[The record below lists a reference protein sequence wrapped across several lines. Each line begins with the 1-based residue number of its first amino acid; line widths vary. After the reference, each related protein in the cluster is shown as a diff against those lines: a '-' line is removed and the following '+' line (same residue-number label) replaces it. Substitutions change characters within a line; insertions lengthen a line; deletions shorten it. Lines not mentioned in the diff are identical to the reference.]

1 MSYQIGDVPRVRADF
16 TDRDTGL
23 PTDPTTVTLQILSPS
38 GVVTTPAATN
48 DASVVGGFYYDL
60 ALTESG
66 TWTYRFVGTGAVAA
80 ADEATL
86 HVERS
91 SFIDDGPPLTSSSI
105 CSPWATL
112 ANMPTDCAEMDVELA
127 TDMLL
132 VASELLYEKSGRQF
146 PGICTATVW
155 PCAQRISGCFPSY
168 PSRCTWGRSYSIVT
182 LGIQPIVDVSE
193 VIVDG
198 EVLSPTLYRID
209 NYRELVRLDNA
220 DGTSDVWPRD
230 DETFRVTF
238 TYGQNPPNLGMLA
251 AASLACQLGLRF
263 SGDEEC
269 KLPDN
274 VQSISRQ
281 GVTMTLINEF
291 NSVQK
296 LGIAEVGLFL
306 DTYNP
311 QGLRRRASVWSPDMA
326 RVRRVNT

>member
-16 TDRDTGL
+16 TNLEGV
-23 PTDPTTVTLQILSPS
+23 PTDPTTVTLQIRSPS
-38 GVVTTPAATN
+38 GAVTTPAAVN

-60 ALTESG
+60 PLSEAG

-86 HVERS
+86 YVERS
-91 SFIDDGPPLTSSSI
+91 SFIDDFPPYVSPSI

-112 ANMPTDCAEMDVELA
+112 QDLPSDCSGLEVELGE
-127 TDMLL
+127 DMLQ
-132 VASELLYEKSGRQF
+132 VASELLYEKSGRQY
-146 PGICTATVW
+146 PGICEATVW
-155 PCAQRISGCFPSY
+155 PCAQRVTGCFPSR

-182 LGIQPIVDVSE
+182 LGIQPIIEVSE
-193 VIVDG
+193 VIIDG
-198 EVLSPTLYRID
+198 EILDPSLYRID

-230 DETFRVTF
+230 DETFKVTF
-238 TYGQNPPNLGMLA
+238 TYGQSPPRLGVLA
-251 AASLACQLGLRF
+251 AAALACQLGLRF
-263 SGDEEC
+263 SGDDDC

-311 QGLRRRASVWSPDMA
+311 KGLRRRASVWSPDMA